1 MDRRT
6 ARACAMKLV
15 YENEMGGG
23 GGIDTLEGILEITPG
38 EKETDYMNL
47 LYEGVREK
55 KNSLDA
61 EIKKYLV
68 ESWTLERI
76 EGRIRNLGHEEL
88 FVLDADGNVIA
99 AYRGNDHSVSFPATL
114 LNEPGVTVTHGH
126 PKSAADFGG
135 TFSWKDIDNM
145 LSSNWAEH
153 RATAS
158 GQGEMNYIMR
168 RTAKAD
174 PTGLRRQIN
183 TDYPRINK
191 KWQQVY
197 NDAYKAEVAKGTPK
211 KEAMHIARQKGV
223 GVLNRYYKDTF
234 AKYGYEYI
242 TRKDPYKYNR

>member
-76 EGRIRNLGHEEL
+76 AKVDYSILLIGAYELMYTDLSESIIINEAVELGNAYSTDKSGA
-88 FVLDADGNVIA
+88 FINGVLG
-99 AYRGNDHSVSFPATL
+99 S
-114 LNEPGVTVTHGH
+114 
-126 PKSAADFGG
+126 
-135 TFSWKDIDNM
+135 
-145 LSSNWAEH
+145 
-153 RATAS
+153 
-158 GQGEMNYIMR
+158 
-168 RTAKAD
+168 
-174 PTGLRRQIN
+174 
-183 TDYPRINK
+183 
-191 KWQQVY
+191 
-197 NDAYKAEVAKGTPK
+197 
-211 KEAMHIARQKGV
+211 IARS
-223 GVLNRYYKDTF
+223 
-234 AKYGYEYI
+234 
-242 TRKDPYKYNR
+242 RKNA